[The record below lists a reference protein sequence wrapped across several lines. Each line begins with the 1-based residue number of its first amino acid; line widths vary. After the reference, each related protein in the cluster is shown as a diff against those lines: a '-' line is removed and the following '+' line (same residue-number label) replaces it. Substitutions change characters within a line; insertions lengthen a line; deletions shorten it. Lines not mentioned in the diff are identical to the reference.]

1 MKNLQELFEHQ
12 ILDLYSAEEQLI
24 EALPVMQEKARNPE
38 LKDAFAK
45 HLQETQ
51 QQKKRLEQIRESLD
65 ITEKNETCKA
75 MQGLIREAKTFIG
88 EAENDEVMDAGL
100 IAESQR
106 IEHYEIAGYGT
117 AVRFAKEL
125 EEFKIA
131 DILQET
137 LKEEYHANDK
147 LNSLAMGKLNEQ
159 AKS

>member
-1 MKNLQELFEHQ
+1 MKNLKELFEHQ

-24 EALPVMQEKARNPE
+24 EALPLMQEKARNTE

-51 QQKKRLEQIRESLD
+51 QQKVRLDQICDTLNIKGKS
-65 ITEKNETCKA
+65 ETCKA

-125 EEFKIA
+125 DQFEIA

-147 LNSLAMGKLNEQ
+147 LNSLAMGRLNEK
-159 AKS
+159 AKA

>member
-24 EALPVMQEKARNPE
+24 EALPLMQEKARNTE

-51 QQKKRLEQIRESLD
+51 EQKERLDKICDTLD
-65 ITEKNETCKA
+65 IKGKSETCKA

-125 EEFKIA
+125 EEFEIA

-137 LKEEYHANDK
+137 LQEEYHANDK
-147 LNSLAMGKLNEQ
+147 LNSLAMGRLNEK
-159 AKS
+159 AKA